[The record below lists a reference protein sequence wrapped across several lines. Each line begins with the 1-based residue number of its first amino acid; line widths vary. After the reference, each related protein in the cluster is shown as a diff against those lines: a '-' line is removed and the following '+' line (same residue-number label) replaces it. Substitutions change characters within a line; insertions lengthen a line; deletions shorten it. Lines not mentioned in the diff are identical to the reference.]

1 MRRLVSLRLP
11 TQVENLR
18 ILLVEDDSMIGQSLD
33 VALTGTGMAV
43 DWVQSGADALVT
55 LRGAEYGLLL
65 LDLGLPDQTGVEVLR
80 RLRERGDSTPVVIIT
95 ARDDLDSR
103 VIGLDSGADDYII
116 KPFDFEELHARIRA
130 VVRRH
135 QGRSISQV
143 TAGEVTLDLLTHS
156 VTYRDT
162 STVLPTKEFALLQ
175 ALAERPGAILSRR
188 QLEDRLYDW
197 GNEVDSNAI
206 DVLIHYVRR
215 KFDKGVVQ
223 NVRGI
228 GWRIPEARD

>member
-1 MRRLVSLRLP
+1 MRVLP
-11 TQVENLR
+11 
-18 ILLVEDDSMIGQSLD
+18 VEDDRMIGQSLD
-33 VALTGTGMAV
+33 LALSRTGTAV
-43 DWVQSGADALVT
+43 DWVQRGVDGLTALAGT
-55 LRGAEYGLLL
+55 SYGLLL
-65 LDLGLPDQTGVEVLR
+65 LDIGLPDQSGVAILR
-80 RLRERGDSTPVVIIT
+80 DMRERGDSTPVVIIT
-95 ARDDLDSR
+95 ARDDVDSR
-103 VIGLDSGADDYII
+103 ISGLDGGADDYVI

-197 GNEVDSNAI
+197 SNEVDSNAS
-206 DVLIHYVRR
+206 DVLIHYVQK
-215 KFDKGVVQ
+215 KFGKGVVQ
-223 NVRGI
+223 NVRGNS
-228 GWRIPEARD
+228 WRIPEDRD